1 VYDCYRPERAVAH
14 FVRWARNLGDVK
26 MKAEFYPQVDKST
39 LFRDGYIA
47 ARSGHSRGSTVDLT
61 LARRADGKDLDMGTP
76 FDCFSP
82 RSWPSDRTVSSEAQ
96 SNRTLLTQ
104 SMRRRGFQPYDKEWW
119 HFTLRH
125 EPYPE
130 TYFDFPVR

>member
-1 VYDCYRPERAVAH
+1 
-14 FVRWARNLGDVK
+14 
-26 MKAEFYPQVDKST
+26 
-39 LFRDGYIA
+39 
-47 ARSGHSRGSTVDLT
+47 VDLT

-76 FDCFSP
+76 FDFFSP

-104 SMRRRGFQPYDKEWW
+104 SMRKRGFQPYDKEWW